1 MNEGESRS
9 GKDEPYQAGESGPD
23 APTPLQGFMSGGLAG
38 FLTAF
43 EAEVTR
49 DDSVEDPEAL
59 RLAEEAVAAGGPMPA
74 GSSAP
79 IDGAWVVVARQTGTL
94 MVGLDEVARTLE
106 ATGVPIGWDPYDP
119 RESVAFLPPG
129 IGTGPKTYALIVP
142 ESQLSRSREILED
155 VAPQGVT
162 YSWDNGSGPETP
174 EVSVPGGPL
183 LSDNERLQ
191 GLSAGGPSSG
201 AIALALGGGLL
212 LIGIAY
218 FVLLRG

>member
-1 MNEGESRS
+1 MNEDRPTSEADSFDQTG
-9 GKDEPYQAGESGPD
+9 QAGSD

-74 GSSAP
+74 GPGAP
-79 IDGAWVVVARQTGTL
+79 IDGAWAVVARQTGTL
-94 MVGLDEVARTLE
+94 IVGLDEVARTLE
-106 ATGVPIGWDPYDP
+106 AEGVPIGWDPYDP

-162 YSWDNGSGPETP
+162 YSWDSGSGPETP
-174 EVSVPGGPL
+174 EASAPGGPL

-191 GLSAGGPSSG
+191 RLASGGAPG
-201 AIALALGGGLL
+201 VGIALAIGGGLFV
-212 LIGIAY
+212 IGIV
-218 FVLLRG
+218 FFMLMRG